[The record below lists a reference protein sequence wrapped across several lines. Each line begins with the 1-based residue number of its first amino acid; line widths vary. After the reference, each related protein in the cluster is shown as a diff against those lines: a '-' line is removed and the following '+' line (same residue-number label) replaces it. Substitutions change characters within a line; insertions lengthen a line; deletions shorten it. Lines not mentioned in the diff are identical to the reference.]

1 MLSESDKKKIREY
14 IKKLKKEGS
23 TTAGAPGFLTPKAF
37 VGDPDA
43 EGSAKATG
51 ADKTYTIKPSKKKR
65 NFVKLHEVSY
75 KTFKQDDSLS
85 EVQKVNRRILEVS
98 KMLREISQALDH
110 SLRLKQ
116 ESSLDNSTYWKKTN
130 EAILKINS
138 RVSEITKKAKQ
149 LANLKE
155 LTQASLKEK
164 IVRLFNAAGFSVK
177 LSDVDV
183 NQTGN
188 EQYEF
193 DILINGEPFPID
205 YDKGMLTY
213 QGFDK
218 EVPLGNLSQQQ
229 EVIKALTQIL
239 KQ

>member
-1 MLSESDKKKIREY
+1 MLSESDKKKIKEY
-14 IKKLKKEGS
+14 IRKLKKEGS
-23 TTAGAPGFLTPKAF
+23 TTAGVPGYLTPKAF
-37 VGDPDA
+37 VGDSDA
-43 EGSAKATG
+43 EGSVKATG
-51 ADKTYTIKPSKKKR
+51 ADKAYVIKPSKKKR

-75 KTFKQDDSLS
+75 KAFKQDESLT

-116 ESSLDNSTYWKKTN
+116 ESSLDNSAYWKKTN
-130 EAILKINS
+130 EAILKINN

-155 LTQASLKEK
+155 LTQASLKDK
-164 IVRLFNAAGFSVK
+164 LVRLFNAAGFNVK
-177 LSDVDV
+177 PSDVGV

-205 YDKGMLTY
+205 YDRGMLTY
-213 QGFDK
+213 QGFDS
-218 EVPLGNLSQQQ
+218 EVPLGNLNQQQ

-239 KQ
+239 KR